1 MIDPELALMMIR
13 ESKVIASDT
22 ETSGLDPV
30 KDFICGHVVT
40 DHSHSVYVP
49 VRHEAGGNIPN
60 VEEFE
65 KELARAF
72 ADRSR
77 LGYRTVFHNGGFDL
91 RFYSWIDVIIGG
103 ALEDTMINEGL
114 IDDTTHG
121 FGLDDCCIR
130 HRVTAKKGDELYR
143 AIAARFGGIPDRKQ
157 MANFWRMPGDQHE
170 VVDYATGDGVST
182 LALWAAQQPILDDEQ
197 LRVPWQLE
205 CDLLA
210 YVARLHRRGIRVDSE
225 YAARVEEEIKEG
237 IRVASAK
244 FPGGFNARSPKE
256 VEALFRLQ
264 GYTDSNFDRT
274 ETGKFSFTEKW
285 LETNDIGSAILGI
298 RRLEKARD
306 SFVAPLA
313 VTKNYKGRVH
323 AHLNQS
329 KSDEYG
335 AMGARFSCSEPN
347 LQAFPKRNKE
357 VGKIVRRLAIADEG
371 MLFEEGDAIQQEP
384 RFFTHYSQDAA
395 LIAGYKDP
403 LFSIHQRASDMM
415 FDGQEYDKAKRMAM
429 GVLSGMMPKAL
440 AGHLRISVN
449 EAKDLRQRFLYEAFP
464 DIGQF
469 QADAVATFERRGYV
483 KSILGRRARMESKR
497 FSYRAVS
504 RVIQNSGGDH
514 NKTCLLRAMQYED
527 AYPDKIQVLMPIH
540 DSVIWQ
546 RDPDHS
552 PKELV
557 AVMENVANEFKLSIP
572 IPFEVGSSPI
582 VDGVSN
588 WADASYGD
596 KIKSKKGWHI

>member
-60 VEEFE
+60 AEEFE
-65 KELARAF
+65 KELAKAYNDRA
-72 ADRSR
+72 R

-91 RFYSWIDVIIGG
+91 RFYSWIGVVFGG
-103 ALEDTMINEGL
+103 PLEDSMINEGL

-121 FGLDDCCIR
+121 FSLDDCCAR
-130 HRVTAKKGDELYR
+130 HQVTAKKGDELYR

-157 MANFWRMPGDQHE
+157 MANFWRMPGDQFE

-182 LALWAAQQPILDDEQ
+182 LALWGSQQPILDAEE

-205 CDLLA
+205 CDLMA
-210 YVARLHRRGIRVDSE
+210 YVARLHRRGIRVDMD
-225 YAARVEEEIKEG
+225 YAEKVYVDIEKGIKD
-237 IRVASAK
+237 ASAK
-244 FPGGFNARSPKE
+244 FPAGFNARSPKE
-256 VEALFRLQ
+256 VEQLFRLQ
-264 GYTDSNFDRT
+264 GFTDSNFDRT

-306 SFVAPLA
+306 SFVTPLA
-313 VTKNYKGRVH
+313 STKNRLGRVH

-347 LQAFPKRNKE
+347 WQAFPKRNKE
-357 VGKIVRRLAIADEG
+357 VGKIVRRLAIADAG
-371 MLFEEGDAIQQEP
+371 MLFEEGDAMQQEP

-395 LIAGYKDP
+395 LLKGYREDP
-403 LFSIHQRASDMM
+403 LFSIHHRANDMM
-415 FDGQEYDKAKRMAM
+415 FEGKEYDKAKRMAM
-429 GVLSGMMPKAL
+429 GILSMMMPKAL
-440 AGHLRISVN
+440 GDHLRISRK
-449 EAKDLRQRFLYEAFP
+449 EAEKLRDKFLYDAFP

-469 QADAVATFERRGYV
+469 QADAVMIFENRGYV
-483 KSILGRRARMESKR
+483 KSILGRRARMESRR

-504 RVIQNSGGDH
+504 RIIQNSGGDH

-527 AYPDKIQVLMPIH
+527 AYPDKVQVLMPIH

-546 RDPDHS
+546 RDPGHD
-552 PKELV
+552 PRELV
-557 AVMENVANEFKLSIP
+557 AVMENVANEFNLTVP
-572 IPFEVGSSPI
+572 IPFEVGS
-582 VDGVSN
+582 GTN
-588 WADASYGD
+588 WADASYGA
-596 KIKSKKGWHI
+596 KIKDKKGWVI

>member
-60 VEEFE
+60 AEEFE
-65 KELARAF
+65 KELARAY
-72 ADRSR
+72 ADRAR
-77 LGYRTVFHNGGFDL
+77 VGYRTVFHNGGFDL
-91 RFYSWIDVIIGG
+91 RFYSWIGVVFGG

-121 FGLDDCCIR
+121 FGLDDCCAR
-130 HRVTAKKGDELYR
+130 HQVTAKKGDELYR

-157 MANFWRMPGDQHE
+157 MANYWRMPGDQHE

-182 LALWAAQQPILDDEQ
+182 LALWASQQPILDAEQ

-205 CDLLA
+205 CDLMA
-210 YVARLHRRGIRVDSE
+210 YVARLHRRGIRVDAD
-225 YAARVEEEIKEG
+225 YAAQVDKDIADGIKL
-237 IRVASAK
+237 ASEK
-244 FPGGFNARSPKE
+244 FPAGFNARSPKE

-264 GYTDSNFDRT
+264 GFKDTNFDRT

-313 VTKNYKGRVH
+313 VTKNRNGRVH

-357 VGKIVRRLAIADEG
+357 VGKIVRRLLVADPG
-371 MLFEEGDAIQQEP
+371 MLFEEGDAMQQEP

-395 LIAGYKDP
+395 LLKGYREDP
-403 LFSIHQRASDMM
+403 LFSIHHRANDMM
-415 FDGQEYDKAKRMAM
+415 FEGKEYDKAKRMAM
-429 GVLSGMMPKAL
+429 GILSMMMPKAL
-440 AGHLRISVN
+440 GDHLRIPKK
-449 EAKDLRQRFLYEAFP
+449 EAAALRDKFLYDAFP

-469 QADAVATFERRGYV
+469 QADAVAVFERRGYV
-483 KSILGRRARMESKR
+483 KSILGRRARMESRR

-504 RVIQNSGGDH
+504 RIIQNSGGDH

-527 AYPDKIQVLMPIH
+527 AYPDKVQVLMPIH

-546 RDPDHS
+546 RDPGHD
-552 PKELV
+552 PRELV
-557 AVMENVANEFKLSIP
+557 AVMENVANEFNLTVP
-572 IPFEVGSSPI
+572 IPFEVGS
-582 VDGVSN
+582 GTN
-588 WADASYGD
+588 WADASYGA
-596 KIKSKKGWHI
+596 KIKDKKGWVA

>member
-1 MIDPELALMMIR
+1 MQGDGIIDPELALMMIR
-13 ESKVIASDT
+13 ESKVIAADT
-22 ETSGLDPV
+22 ETSGLDAT

-65 KELARAF
+65 RELAKAYSDRA
-72 ADRSR
+72 R
-77 LGYRTVFHNGGFDL
+77 LGYRTVGHNLGFDL
-91 RFYSWIDVIIGG
+91 RFYSWIGVVFGG
-103 ALEDTMINEGL
+103 PLEDTMINEGL
-114 IDDTTHG
+114 IDDTTNG
-121 FGLDDCCIR
+121 FGLDDCCLR
-130 HRVTAKKGDELYR
+130 HQVTAKKGDALYR
-143 AIAARFGGIPDRKQ
+143 AIAERFGGIPDRKQ
-157 MANFWRMPGDQHE
+157 MANFWRMPGDQFE
-170 VVDYATGDGVST
+170 VVDYACGDGVST
-182 LALWAAQQPILDDEQ
+182 LALWGSQQSILDAEQ
-197 LRVPWQLE
+197 LRIPWALE
-205 CDLLA
+205 CQLIA
-210 YVARLHRRGIRVDSE
+210 RVARLHRRGIRVDAE
-225 YAARVEEEIKEG
+225 YAERIDGDIEQAIKD
-237 IRVASAK
+237 ASAK
-244 FPGGFNARSPKE
+244 FPAGFNARSPKE
-256 VEALFRLQ
+256 VEKFFR
-264 GYTDSNFDRT
+264 GFGFVDRDFDKTD
-274 ETGKFSFTEKW
+274 TGKFSFTEKW

-306 SFVAPLA
+306 AFIAPLA
-313 VTKNYKGRVH
+313 STKNVNGRVH
-323 AHLNQS
+323 PCLNQS

-395 LIAGYKDP
+395 LIEGYKDP

-415 FDGQEYDKAKRMAM
+415 FGGQEYDKAKRMAM
-429 GVLSGMMPKAL
+429 GILSGMMPNAL
-440 AGHLRISVN
+440 AGHLRIPKG
-449 EAKDLRQRFLYEAFP
+449 EARDLRQRFLYEAFP

-469 QADAVATFERRGYV
+469 QADAVAVFESRGYV
-483 KSILGRRARMESKR
+483 KSILGRRARMESRR

-504 RVIQNSGGDH
+504 RIIQNSGGDH
-514 NKTCLLRAMQYED
+514 NKTCLLRAMEYEE
-527 AYPDKIQVLMPIH
+527 AHPDKIQILMPIH

-546 RDPDHS
+546 RDPGHS

-557 AVMENVANEFKLSIP
+557 AVMENVANEFELSIP
-572 IPFEVGSSPI
+572 IPFEVGS
-582 VDGVSN
+582 GTN
-588 WADASYGD
+588 WADASYGE